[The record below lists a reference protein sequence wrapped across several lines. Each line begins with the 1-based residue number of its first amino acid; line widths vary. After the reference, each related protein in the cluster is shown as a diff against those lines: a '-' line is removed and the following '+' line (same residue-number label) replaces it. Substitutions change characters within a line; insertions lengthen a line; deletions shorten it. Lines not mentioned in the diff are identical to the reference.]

1 MMGMDWILTMSKW
14 MLEMEHRPACRI
26 PVWLAQGAL
35 DQTVEGGVITL
46 NIFAEN
52 LDYRPC

>member
-1 MMGMDWILTMSKW
+1 
-14 MLEMEHRPACRI
+14 MEHRPACRI

-35 DQTVEGGVITL
+35 DQTVDWPITS

-52 LDYRPC
+52 LDYKHC